1 MVLAG
6 KSVAVLVLVS
16 LVDLVELTERME
28 LVELTE
34 LNSCKVKVDVYPIWL

>member
-16 LVDLVELTERME
+16 LVELVELTELME

>member
-16 LVDLVELTERME
+16 LVELVELTERME